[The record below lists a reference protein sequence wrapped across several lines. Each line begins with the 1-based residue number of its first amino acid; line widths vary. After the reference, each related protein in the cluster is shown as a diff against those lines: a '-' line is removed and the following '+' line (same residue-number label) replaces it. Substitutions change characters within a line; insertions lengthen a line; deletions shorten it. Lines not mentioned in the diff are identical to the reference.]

1 MASLGVFF
9 FKHCSKLTQTHVA
22 LLILV
27 LVDCFT
33 RKPLHC
39 PNIHHEVAVVF
50 YEIMILITSDAL
62 IYEQGNEKRGNVIV

>member
-22 LLILV
+22 LL
-27 LVDCFT
+27 VDCFT

-39 PNIHHEVAVVF
+39 PKIHHEVAVVF

-62 IYEQGNEKRGNVIV
+62 IYEQGNEKRGNVIL